1 VNKSNFSTT
10 ARGVKWLCIE
20 SSHAW
25 ELLSL
30 CSYRVARGVA
40 PEANEESAL
49 AILSPHLP
57 LDELPNLKRA
67 LRAAFLTI
75 FDGWTLSMAAS
86 TKPLAGEGA
95 RHIVSTNWL

>member
-1 VNKSNFSTT
+1 MNKSNFSTT
-10 ARGVKWLCIE
+10 ARGVKWLCME
-20 SSHAW
+20 SLHAW
-25 ELLSL
+25 KLLSL
-30 CSYRVARGVA
+30 CSYRVAKPVTQGTSKQS
-40 PEANEESAL
+40 PL
-49 AILSPHLP
+49 AFPRYQFS

-75 FDGWTLSMAAS
+75 LDGWTLSMAAS